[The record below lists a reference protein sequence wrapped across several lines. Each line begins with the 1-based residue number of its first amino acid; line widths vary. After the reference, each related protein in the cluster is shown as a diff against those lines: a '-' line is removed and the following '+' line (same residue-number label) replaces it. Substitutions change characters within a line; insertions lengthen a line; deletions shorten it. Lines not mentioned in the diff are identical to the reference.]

1 MSIKKLHF
9 FIKKIITSGEYM
21 KNIGFE
27 KYSIDI
33 DYTNTSDLIQFVD
46 NMINN
51 YDGNQNILTIQLDKM
66 KASLLHDI
74 DTYFKHIHI

>member
-1 MSIKKLHF
+1 
-9 FIKKIITSGEYM
+9 M